1 MSDDARRRVTP
12 KRVLATAGVAVLV
25 VGGVSWAVV
34 SSRPPAPGT
43 LGATPGVARTP
54 AGAGVD
60 PTAPWAERVP
70 PVAGDLIPIDRY
82 AAGHVSI
89 TRHGA
94 GGLRITIDHFDVAW
108 PSVEGPVDIGSVRV
122 LLSAGQVVGERRG
135 YWAQRGEPVDV
146 GTVEVAPTV
155 VVDVPAST
163 RLPADVRSLVLLRGS
178 DDPETDDRVIGGAA
192 LFLTE

>member
-34 SSRPPAPGT
+34 SSRPPAPGGA
-43 LGATPGVARTP
+43 GATPVAARTP
-54 AGAGVD
+54 AGADVD

-70 PVAGDLIPIDRY
+70 PVAGDLVPIDRY

-94 GGLRITIDHFDVAW
+94 GGLRIRIDHLDVAW
-108 PSVEGPVDIGSVRV
+108 PSVEGPVDVGSVRV
-122 LLSAGQVVGERRG
+122 LLSDGQVVGDRRG
-135 YWAQRGEPVDV
+135 YWAQHSEPVDV

-155 VVDVPAST
+155 VIDVPAST

-178 DDPETDDRVIGGAA
+178 EDPETDDRIIGGAA

>member
-12 KRVLATAGVAVLV
+12 KRVLATAGVVVLV
-25 VGGVSWAVV
+25 VGGAAWAVV
-34 SSRPPAPGT
+34 SSRPPAQDAV
-43 LGATPGVARTP
+43 GATPVAARTP

-70 PVAGDLIPIDRY
+70 PVAGDLIPIDRS

-89 TRHGA
+89 TRHGD

-108 PSVEGPVDIGSVRV
+108 PSVEGPVDVGAVRV
-122 LLSAGQVVGERRG
+122 LLSDGQVVGDRRG
-135 YWAQRGEPVDV
+135 YWAHHSEPVDV
-146 GTVEVAPTV
+146 GTVEVRPTV
-155 VVDVPAST
+155 VIDVPAST

-178 DDPETDDRVIGGAA
+178 EDPEIDDRVIGGAA

>member
-25 VGGVSWAVV
+25 VGGVCWAVV
-34 SSRPPAPGT
+34 SSRPPAPDT
-43 LGATPGVARTP
+43 AGATPAAARTP

-70 PVAGDLIPIDRY
+70 PVAGDLVPIDRY
-82 AAGHVSI
+82 AAGHVTI

-94 GGLRITIDHFDVAW
+94 GGLRIRIDHFDVAW
-108 PSVEGPVDIGSVRV
+108 PSVEGPVEVGSVRV
-122 LLSAGQVVGERRG
+122 LLSAGPVVGERRG

-146 GTVEVAPTV
+146 GTVEVEPTV
-155 VVDVPAST
+155 VIDVPAST
-163 RLPADVRSLVLLRGS
+163 RLPADVRSVVLERAS
-178 DDPETDDRVIGGAA
+178 DDPETDGRVMGGAA
-192 LFLTE
+192 LFLAE